1 MRFRDL
7 KKYFFLLI
15 MPIFLV
21 VNLNAKSAE
30 DKVEAFVTRL
40 YENILNRAPDSAGF
54 NYWVKQLLFE
64 NKSATSVAKDFFRSK
79 EFEDANLSNE
89 EFVRR
94 TYLTLLNREPEPTG
108 LSYWVNEL
116 ENHGKLRDQIFY
128 GFALSDEFTSLC
140 QEDFEIL
147 AHNKD
152 DEREAFIERFYN
164 LVLGRRADG
173 AGIDYWKGELKSH
186 RKTANDIAKGFFFS
200 KEFTDKNY
208 DDKEFLTIVYR
219 TLMGREPDEEGF
231 KFWEKKLSDGA
242 TRKYVIEAFLD
253 SSEFKEITKS
263 FLGDYGVDIKITEV
277 MAANTKT
284 QYDPDFFNFSDWIEI
299 YNNENRDINLSGY
312 FISDEIGEKKY
323 KIPEGVVIPAKGYML
338 IWADDKD
345 VVKNAVH
352 TNFKLSSSG
361 EDAVLFDPN
370 GDVVDY
376 LKYREQEGDI
386 SYGEDKNGEFA
397 YMIPTP
403 KEPNKR
409 GLKVIERAKEPLFDK
424 EGGFYKGS
432 VTVNLSS
439 KDPDEKIYYTLD
451 GSIPS
456 ASSSLYESPI
466 VLNETAVIR
475 AVGVK
480 DGVFESKIVTK
491 TYFIDENTTLP
502 VVSLTVDPKFLFD
515 DEIGIYTVGKNGA
528 PSGGCFGPKMA
539 NYFQDWERAAS
550 VEFYEEDKKLGFN
563 IDVGVEIMGKC
574 SRTVP
579 QKSFA
584 VKMKSKYGIDELEYK
599 LFKDEKVDEFEDFI
613 LRNSGNDWGKS
624 MLRDA
629 FMQTLIKETTDIDHQ
644 AYRPAL
650 VFLNGKFW
658 GLYNIREKTNK
669 AYLKKHHKVKKV
681 DLLENNRKVLEGD
694 REAYDEL
701 MNFIQEHDLSD
712 DDAYNYVASKIDIDE
727 YIDYEIAEMFFGNWD
742 WPGNN
747 IRYWRE
753 RKDSGVWRW
762 ILYDTDFGFALRESV
777 AGVEYDLID
786 IATASDGPGWPNPPW
801 STFLIR
807 NLLKNQNFK
816 EKFIEKFMTHLNI
829 TFKPDRVK
837 NILNELAS
845 VIEPE
850 IPRAY
855 GRWEEVHLEGDIHN
869 YYTNYTDVNDW
880 YNEIEKMKNFANERP
895 SKIIEQL
902 KRKFNISSDT
912 VSLKISVPKFGK
924 VLVDNIALSEDFNG
938 SYFSG
943 QKVVI
948 EAKAD
953 EGYKFSSWGG
963 YESNDSKIEIV
974 LDSNISLSPSFTL
987 ANPPKIV
994 INEFNYKSAKDFD
1007 TGDWV
1012 ELYNNSD
1019 DDVDLSGWILKD
1031 DDDSHQFIF
1040 PDNLIIPARGY
1051 LVVCEESDKFSS
1063 LFPDVTEYIG
1073 DIPFGFGKKSD
1084 AIRLYNKEG
1093 ILIDSLSYDE
1103 SWPNASGTGATLEL
1117 ISPNTD
1123 NSLKENWRE
1132 SNATTHGT
1140 PGSENLF

>member
-1 MRFRDL
+1 MYPERLRRYL
-7 KKYFFLLI
+7 FLLI
-15 MPIFLV
+15 IPVFLV
-21 VNLNAKSAE
+21 LNLHAKSSA

-40 YENILNRAPDSAGF
+40 YENILNRTPDSAGF

-79 EFEDANLSNE
+79 EFEDANLSDE

-140 QEDFEIL
+140 QEDFGIL
-147 AHNKD
+147 AHNKN

-173 AGIDYWKGELKSH
+173 AGIEYWNKELKTH
-186 RKTANDIAKGFFFS
+186 RKSASDIAKGFFFS
-200 KEFTDKNY
+200 KEFTEKNY
-208 DDKEFLTIVYR
+208 DDKKFLTVVYR

-242 TRKYVIEAFLD
+242 TREYVIEAFLD
-253 SSEFKEITKS
+253 SPEFKRITKS
-263 FLGDYGVDIKITEV
+263 FLGDYAADIKITEV

-284 QYDPDFFNFSDWIEI
+284 VYDGDFFNFSDWIEI
-299 YNNENRDINLSGY
+299 FNNEDRDVNLSGY
-312 FISDEIGEKKY
+312 FLSDKIGEKKY
-323 KIPEGVVIPAKGYML
+323 RIPDGTVIPAKGYML
-338 IWADDKD
+338 IWADDED
-345 VVKNAVH
+345 VVKNEIH
-352 TNFKLSSSG
+352 TDFKLSSSG
-361 EDAVLFDPN
+361 EEAVLFDPD

-376 LKYREQEGDI
+376 LRYREQEADI
-386 SYGEDKNGEFA
+386 SYGRDEKGEFA
-397 YMIPTP
+397 YMVPTP
-403 KEPNKR
+403 KDPN
-409 GLKVIERAKEPLFDK
+409 GVGMKVIERAGEPVFDK
-424 EGGFYKGS
+424 EGGFYKGEI
-432 VTVNLSS
+432 TVALTSE
-439 KDPDEKIYYTLD
+439 DPQERIYYTLD

-456 ASSSLYESPI
+456 KDSYLYESPI
-466 VLNETAVIR
+466 VLKENTVIR
-475 AVGVK
+475 AIGVK
-480 DGVFESKIVTK
+480 DGVFDSKVVTK
-491 TYFIDENTTLP
+491 TYFIDENSTLP

-539 NYFQDWERAAS
+539 NYFQDWERAAT
-550 VEFYEEDKKLGFN
+550 VEFYENNGSLGFKT
-563 IDVGVEIMGKC
+563 DAGVEIMGKC

-584 VKMKSKYGIDELEYK
+584 IKMKSKYGNDKLEYK
-599 LFKDEKVDEFEDFI
+599 LFKDEKIDEFEDFI

-669 AYLKKHHKVKKV
+669 AYLKEHHKVKKV

-694 REAYDEL
+694 KEAYDEL
-701 MNFIQEHDLSD
+701 MDFIKEHDLSD
-712 DDAYNYVASKIDIDE
+712 DAAYNYVASKIDIDE

-777 AGVEYDLID
+777 AGVEYNLID

-816 EKFIEKFMTHLNI
+816 DKFVEKFMTHLNI

-855 GRWEEVHLEGDIHN
+855 ARWEEVHLEGDVN
-869 YYTNYTDVNDW
+869 GYYTNYTDVNDW
-880 YNEIEKMKNFANERP
+880 YNELEKMRNFADERP
-895 SKIIEQL
+895 GVIVKQL
-902 KRKFNISSDT
+902 REKFSIDAEL
-912 VSLKISVPKFGK
+912 VSLKINSSKFGGVK
-924 VLVDNIALSEDFNG
+924 VDGIRVFGDFNG
-938 SYFSG
+938 TYFKG
-943 QKVVI
+943 QKVVL
-948 EAKAD
+948 EAVAD
-953 EGYKFSSWGG
+953 EGYKLLSWGG
-963 YESNDSKIEIV
+963 YDSDENRIEVV
-974 LDSNISLSPSFTL
+974 LDSNLTLSPSFTL

-1019 DDVDLSGWILKD
+1019 EDVDLSGWILKD

-1040 PDNLIIPARGY
+1040 PDGLVLPARDY
-1051 LVVCEESDKFSS
+1051 LVVCEDSEKFSS
-1063 LFPDVTEYIG
+1063 LFPDVDNYIG
-1073 DIPFGFGKKSD
+1073 DVPFGFGKKSD
-1084 AIRLYNKEG
+1084 AIRLYNKDG
-1093 ILIDSLSYDE
+1093 ILIDSVFYDE
-1103 SWPNASGTGATLEL
+1103 SWPDASGNGATLEL
-1117 ISPNTD
+1117 LNPNSD

-1132 SNATTHGT
+1132 SNATAHGT
-1140 PGSENLF
+1140 PGSENMF